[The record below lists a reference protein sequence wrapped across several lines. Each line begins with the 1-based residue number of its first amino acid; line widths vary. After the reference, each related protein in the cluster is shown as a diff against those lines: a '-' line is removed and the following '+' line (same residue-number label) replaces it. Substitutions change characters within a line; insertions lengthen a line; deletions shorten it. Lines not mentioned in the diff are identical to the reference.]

1 MMNGTP
7 EEMWGP
13 SQLRLAARGALRARP
28 PLPAIVSRAAMEAE
42 TCAPVV
48 GGGRSE
54 GRPPPPVL
62 RHWFH
67 PAVWRAIEETA
78 ARGADVAELASERT
92 AAWARDAAAVD
103 LGDAS
108 TFAHPHPRD
117 DEDASD
123 AALRRALLVEARATL
138 DSSVRTADDD
148 DPSPLARF
156 ALRQGP
162 DTAAALDA
170 LESARA
176 ERAEEVERV
185 CAEHYEDF
193 TRAMAELDG
202 IRDGILRLGRDA
214 ASHRASLRDAGE
226 PLLRRIDAVRECA
239 ATETRVERA
248 ISAVTA
254 CQAALETAAEARDA
268 LRRGDLVACLSRVDR
283 LERHVAPACPSRTL
297 AAHLARQCAPARE
310 AVARAADAAARDWL
324 TAARGAAREMG
335 SNEMARAGRGWAA
348 ADARRAARRRRRR
361 AERDARSGDVEVV
374 REMVRESVRRA
385 RERAK
390 PQPRAKNGA
399 AAAAAN
405 ATSSSSGATATAT
418 ATATAAAADSDETR
432 IRRRIDFTAE
442 IVEMRED
449 DRRRRDDESDTVGDA
464 ADPSSA
470 KGTANGTASGP
481 GSGSS
486 SSLGSGSVAD
496 LDLAPILRCRRVF
509 DAMGVGDRFEAHL
522 GRERALQLAAD
533 VRTPPNAAPDD
544 ALRKLVNDGLA
555 AFVGHFAAQERLA
568 RAFGRFD
575 ARSDG
580 EEDVSDG
587 NGRGPGRGPGR
598 GRDDRGDDDR
608 SAPSAPASAS
618 APSSASSSYAAAY
631 AEARDSLAST
641 LVRLCRASRDPGVLL
656 ATRDATR
663 VAAAALRLRGYDAT
677 ALDAAATTA
686 SASHLDALADATRDA
701 AADGFAPERL
711 VPSLDGGPSS
721 RFAEDIANA
730 AAAFAV
736 EAGARVGGDRGRAEG
751 DARRATSDA
760 ARDAAAKTR
769 ACVEA
774 TADALEKT
782 LVGGFGGDG
791 DETRGGGGGARA
803 MKEWHL
809 AQLVGDAARL
819 NAEAAAWER
828 AAAATAARVVVAGGD
843 EDAAETETEDEESET
858 AFARDV
864 SSSGD
869 VSSPGVPSAAR
880 GRRARLASALRFPL
894 PTNVAATATTRDWTP
909 FASFARAAESAL
921 IDLVIGRVEG
931 LLAAASSSDPA
942 EDFAPTNAAGGVRPD
957 EPSEA
962 IASTLT
968 YLDGTL
974 RLASA
979 TLPAESA
986 RRLAEASVGAAARGL
1001 VDAARSPAVRKVTE
1015 RGVARMRADLDALET
1030 FAASLAHATARASRG
1045 TMAGMGSEPAAGSEP
1060 AVGSWA
1066 WNALAAPR
1074 MLVGLLTGDGAD
1086 AEEAA
1091 RAAARD
1097 AAAAGTSAE
1106 ALAKILDKYRET
1118 GGAEGM
1124 VFPPKRRVEAAARVL
1139 RGKA

>member
-1 MMNGTP
+1 MLETVIAP
-7 EEMWGP
+7 P
-13 SQLRLAARGALRARP
+13 RSPLRARP
-28 PLPAIVSRAAMEAE
+28 PLPAIVSRAAMDAE

-62 RHWFH
+62 RHGFH
-67 PAVWRAIEETA
+67 PAIWRAIEETA

-108 TFAHPHPRD
+108 TFPQPHPRD
-117 DEDASD
+117 DGDASD

-138 DSSVRTADDD
+138 DASVRTADDD

-170 LESARA
+170 LESARV

-214 ASHRASLRDAGE
+214 ASHRALLRDAGE

-248 ISAVTA
+248 ISAVAA
-254 CQAALETAAEARDA
+254 CQAALETAAQARDA
-268 LRRGDLVACLSRVDR
+268 LDRGDLVACLSRVHR

-297 AAHLARQCAPARE
+297 AAHLTRQCAPARE
-310 AVARAADAAARDWL
+310 AVARAADVAARDWL

-335 SNEMARAGRGWAA
+335 SFEMARAGRGWAA

-361 AERDARSGDVEVV
+361 AERGARSGDVEVV
-374 REMVRESVRRA
+374 EEMVRQSVRRA

-390 PQPRAKNGA
+390 SQPRAA
-399 AAAAAN
+399 HRSAAAAAN
-405 ATSSSSGATATAT
+405 APSSSGTTST
-418 ATATAAAADSDETR
+418 STDSDETR

-449 DRRRRDDESDTVGDA
+449 DRRRADDESDTAGDA
-464 ADPSSA
+464 GDPCSA
-470 KGTANGTASGP
+470 KGTAKGTASGP
-481 GSGSS
+481 GPSF
-486 SSLGSGSVAD
+486 GSVAE
-496 LDLAPILRCRRVF
+496 LDAAPILRCRRVF

-568 RAFGRFD
+568 RALARFD
-575 ARSDG
+575 ARSD
-580 EEDVSDG
+580 EEDG
-587 NGRGPGRGPGR
+587 
-598 GRDDRGDDDR
+598 GRDDDDAADDDV
-608 SAPSAPASAS
+608 
-618 APSSASSSYAAAY
+618 PSSAADDAVPSSAFSFSASSAY
-631 AEARDSLAST
+631 AEARDSLAAT
-641 LVRLCRASRDPGVLL
+641 LVRLCRASRDPAVLL

-663 VAAAALRLRGYDAT
+663 AAAAALRLRDYDAT
-677 ALDAAATTA
+677 ALDAAAATA
-686 SASHLDALADATRDA
+686 LEAHIDALAGATRDA
-701 AADGFAPERL
+701 AADGLAPERL

-721 RFAEDIANA
+721 RFAEDIADA

-736 EAGARVGGDRGRAEG
+736 EVGARVGGDRANLDG
-751 DARRATSDA
+751 DARRTMNDA
-760 ARDAAAKTR
+760 ARDAAARTR
-769 ACVEA
+769 ACVDA
-774 TADALEKT
+774 VGDALEKT
-782 LVGGFGGDG
+782 FAAGEDAAA
-791 DETRGGGGGARA
+791 ARN

-819 NAEAAAWER
+819 NAEAAAWQR
-828 AAAATAARVVVAGGD
+828 AAAANAVRVLVAGGD
-843 EDAAETETEDEESET
+843 EDVVDDDDDDEDE
-858 AFARDV
+858 AAIRARIQSRDPI
-864 SSSGD
+864 SALGAC
-869 VSSPGVPSAAR
+869 SPGAS
-880 GRRARLASALRFPL
+880 RRARLASALRFPL
-894 PTNVAATATTRDWTP
+894 PTNVAASATTRDWTP

-921 IDLVIGRVEG
+921 IRLVTRRVEG
-931 LLAAASSSDPA
+931 LRVASSSDPA
-942 EDFAPTNAAGGVRPD
+942 DDFAPTDRAPSE

-962 IASTLT
+962 MASTLT

-979 TLPAESA
+979 TLPTENA

-1015 RGVARMRADLDALET
+1015 RGAARMRADLDALET
-1030 FAASLAHATARASRG
+1030 FAASLSDAEGSG
-1045 TMAGMGSEPAAGSEP
+1045 PSSGSEGYEP
-1060 AVGSWA
+1060 SSGSWA
-1066 WNALAAPR
+1066 RIALAAPR
-1074 MLVGLLTGDGAD
+1074 MLVGLLTGDGAE
-1086 AEEAA
+1086 AEAEA

-1106 ALAKILDKYRET
+1106 ALAEILEKYRET
-1118 GGAEGM
+1118 GGVEGM